1 MGVREE
7 RGPQRNRGPE
17 DRTPAP
23 SCREQVKLGL
33 DQQGQG
39 SAGGSSTQ
47 AGGPWGPAGGRGLR
61 GQRAG
66 PEVAQ
71 CSSAR
76 PPSGGWGGKAPSR
89 SQGPRP
95 PPSSLCCPSE
105 RLLHPQG
112 LRQDPPLLASP
123 LSQGPGDTTAES
135 YTPGEWERQ
144 TFVISPSG
152 AQSPESTCRRASLLP
167 RLLGGPFLWLQLL
180 VAPEEHPETPS
191 APHLCPVRGPAAPLL
206 LPVTSPSAPASQS
219 LVTAFRAHLES
230 PG

>member
-1 MGVREE
+1 MSIFVWRPVSSQHFGRGYHRAWGMGVREE

-71 CSSAR
+71 CSSVR
-76 PPSGGWGGKAPSR
+76 PPSGGWWGESPLKVAGPQAPSKLPLLPLRTSAPPPR
-89 SQGPRP
+89 SPPRP
-95 PPSSLCCPSE
+95 ASSGFSSVPRSWGHHS
-105 RLLHPQG
+105 RVLHA
-112 LRQDPPLLASP
+112 R
-123 LSQGPGDTTAES
+123 
-135 YTPGEWERQ
+135 
-144 TFVISPSG
+144 
-152 AQSPESTCRRASLLP
+152 
-167 RLLGGPFLWLQLL
+167 
-180 VAPEEHPETPS
+180 
-191 APHLCPVRGPAAPLL
+191 
-206 LPVTSPSAPASQS
+206 
-219 LVTAFRAHLES
+219 
-230 PG
+230 